1 MGPLIRQNL
10 EKVSEPNLHA
20 RNAVSKTL
28 ILVKVREEFVS
39 SVNKKY

>member
-1 MGPLIRQNL
+1 MRQNL

-28 ILVKVREEFVS
+28 ILVKDM
-39 SVNKKY
+39 